1 MNRLKFLNINVI
13 LLRRKFLAQI
23 FEIKL
28 FNIHTYD
35 KSFTNTQNLYQWI
48 KGFVWN
54 SYLNIHRLGRTLP

>member
-28 FNIHTYD
+28 CNIHTYD
-35 KSFTNTQNLYQWI
+35 KGFINTQNLYQWI

-54 SYLNIHRLGRTLP
+54 SYLNIYRLGRTLP